1 MVSVRNK
8 NKLQFGLSI
17 PQGWRSGELPLNNEN
32 NPVKQYEF
40 SKTICNLADDL
51 NFDAVYAYDHLIPHY
66 SDDIEKNIFECF
78 TMLTALAAITKKIK
92 IGQIVMCN
100 SYRHPSLL
108 AKMLSTLDIISKGRV
123 ELGIGAG
130 WYEQEY
136 HAYGYDFPSNVE
148 RIRQLD
154 EALSVI
160 RSLWTEKQAYFEG
173 KYYSLKNAICN
184 PKPLQKPCPVIMV
197 GGSGEKYLL
206 KVVAKHADRYNLFF
220 GSPEKMRRK
229 ISILKEYTKSIVGS
243 RNNNDIQYSVV
254 LPCIIGDSEEKVNQI
269 LLQYK
274 RKDKTMKQYLEYLVN
289 GIAIGTTDIILKGI
303 NEYVKIGVTHFIL
316 HFIGLNEG
324 SLRLFN
330 SKIIKKYERDDE
342 GRDGECYNGEHLHLL
357 CFLMIYP
364 NGEINLYYVAVDTID
379 IQFLCYF
386 FSDS

>member
-1 MVSVRNK
+1 
-8 NKLQFGLSI
+8 
-17 PQGWRSGELPLNNEN
+17 
-32 NPVKQYEF
+32 
-40 SKTICNLADDL
+40 
-51 NFDAVYAYDHLIPHY
+51 
-66 SDDIEKNIFECF
+66 
-78 TMLTALAAITKKIK
+78 
-92 IGQIVMCN
+92 
-100 SYRHPSLL
+100 
-108 AKMLSTLDIISKGRV
+108 MLSTLDIISKGRV
-123 ELGIGAG
+123 ELGIGSG

-148 RIRQLD
+148 RIKQLD

-160 RSLWTEKQAYFEG
+160 RSIWTEKQACFEG

-289 GIAIGTTDIILKGI
+289 GIAIGTPDIILKGI

-316 HFIGLNEG
+316 HFIGLNEEN
-324 SLRLFN
+324 LRLFN
-330 SKIIKKYERDDE
+330 SKIIRK
-342 GRDGECYNGEHLHLL
+342 
-357 CFLMIYP
+357 I
-364 NGEINLYYVAVDTID
+364 
-379 IQFLCYF
+379 
-386 FSDS
+386 